1 MTVTIKLP
9 ANGNNNMTPRKAVIK
24 VIGVGGGGN
33 NAVDRMIAANITDV
47 QFTVVNTDASVL
59 RRSVAEDKI
68 QIGIDGLGVGGDPQ
82 KGETAAL
89 ESEEILKD
97 TIMGA
102 NMVFVTTGMGGGTG
116 TGAAP
121 VIAKIARELGILTV
135 GVVTKPFTLEGKKRI
150 ENANTGIEKIKEY
163 TDALIVIPNDKIFAV
178 VDLKTPIE
186 EMYKRVDDVLRISI
200 QSITDT
206 ITKTGLI
213 NIDFADVQAI
223 LGNASNAII
232 GLGEGETIEEAFT
245 RAMTN
250 VFVEGPNIKIANR
263 MLINIS
269 SSRTNPFTVG
279 DEKWIDDFVK
289 KEFKQCDELKKGHI
303 VGDVL
308 DTKIKVSII
317 ASFNKTPKKTTRS
330 GRSSFSKV
338 KKKTDRAFA
347 GRKTGTWNF
356 GGIRDMEDEE
366 TLRGFFFKKDF
377 L

>member
-9 ANGNNNMTPRKAVIK
+9 ANGNNNTTPRKAVIK

-89 ESEEILKD
+89 ESEETLRD

-150 ENANTGIEKIKEY
+150 ENANAGIEKIKEY

-317 ASFNKTPKKTTRS
+317 ASFNKTAKTTRS
-330 GRSSFSKV
+330 SGVGISKI
-338 KKKTDRAFA
+338 KKQSEPSQEGEDWDWNSAAYETWKTKR
-347 GRKTGTWNF
+347 
-356 GGIRDMEDEE
+356 
-366 TLRGFFFKKDF
+366 L
-377 L
+377 

>member
-1 MTVTIKLP
+1 MSVSIKLP
-9 ANGNNNMTPRKAVIK
+9 SNGGLNNFQKKAVIK

-33 NAVDRMIAANITDV
+33 NAVDRMIAANISDV
-47 QFTVVNTDASVL
+47 QFIVVNTDASVL

-82 KGETAAL
+82 KGEKSAF

-97 TIMGA
+97 AITGA

-121 VIAKIARELGILTV
+121 VIAKIARDMGVLTV

-178 VDLKTPIE
+178 IDLKTPIE

-250 VFVEGPNIKIANR
+250 VFVEGPSIKIANR

-269 SSRTNPFTVG
+269 SSRTSPFTVG

-303 VGDVL
+303 VGDIL

-317 ASFNKTPKKTTRS
+317 ASFNKVAKNTRQTANSSTKAKKQPDLLGGVSAETEDWDWNSAAYETW
-330 GRSSFSKV
+330 
-338 KKKTDRAFA
+338 KTKR
-347 GRKTGTWNF
+347 
-356 GGIRDMEDEE
+356 
-366 TLRGFFFKKDF
+366 L
-377 L
+377 